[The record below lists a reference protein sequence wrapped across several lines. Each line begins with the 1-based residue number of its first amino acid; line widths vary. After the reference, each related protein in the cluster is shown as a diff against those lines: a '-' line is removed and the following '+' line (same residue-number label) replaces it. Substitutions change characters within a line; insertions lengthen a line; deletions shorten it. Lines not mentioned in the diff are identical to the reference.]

1 MDSCGNV
8 YMQTNFLDDVNFRQC
23 SILSDTDKA
32 FCKISNIV
40 EVVREILRRDKEQ
53 KQPLFLKVDDSFIFN
68 IARKIIIQ
76 KEKTLLV
83 GIAGESASGKTTF
96 VQSAIHSHLM
106 EQNKQ
111 ICTVV
116 CCDDYYKDT
125 SKELREAGSYENL
138 YKTGFSF
145 DTPDAIDLDLM
156 KEHLLKLKAGEAVF
170 SPQYDFV
177 TCESK
182 KDAVLKA
189 PAHVILNEGLY
200 VLKDGLKEIM
210 DVKVYVF
217 TPFNVLKE
225 RWYTRAE
232 SRGKTGHAA
241 DVQFEDVNKTAQI
254 YIRPALQHAD
264 VVLNGLVS
272 CEYIEETIDSI
283 FRAIQTA
290 LGN

>member
-1 MDSCGNV
+1 
-8 YMQTNFLDDVNFRQC
+8 MQTDYLESINFRNC
-23 SILSDTDKA
+23 SILSDADRS

-76 KEKTLLV
+76 KERTLLV

-96 VQSAIHSHLM
+96 VQRAIHSSMMQKNQQL
-106 EQNKQ
+106 
-111 ICTVV
+111 CTVV

-125 SKELREAGSYENL
+125 SKELKEAGSYENL
-138 YKTGFSF
+138 YKSGFSF
-145 DTPDAIDLDLM
+145 DTPEAIDLDLM
-156 KEHLLKLKAGEAVF
+156 KQHLLSLKSGDSIY
-170 SPQYDFV
+170 SPMYDFV

-182 KDAVLKA
+182 KNAVLKMPA
-189 PAHVILNEGLY
+189 PVILNEGLY
-200 VLKDGLKEIM
+200 VLTEDLKDIM

-272 CEYIEETIDSI
+272 CEYIEEIIDEI
-283 FRAIQTA
+283 FKAIQTA